1 MDTQFLYE
9 IIGYLA
15 SILVAISLM
24 MSQIVKLRLV
34 NLIGAL
40 TFSIYGFLIDSMPV
54 ALMNAFIVGIN
65 IYYLFGMLKLK
76 SFFKV
81 LKVPSDDEY
90 LKYFLDFYI
99 DDIHLF
105 QPNVPKNLPAN
116 SFNLMILR
124 DMIPAGLFSGRVTA
138 DGILTV
144 DVDYV
149 IPKFRDFKT
158 GKFLF
163 KDQIEVFKKQKIKEI
178 YTFAFNKTHIYYLLK
193 IGFVETEEQGKF
205 RLLVQ

>member
-1 MDTQFLYE
+1 MDTQFIYE
-9 IIGYLA
+9 LIGYLA
-15 SILVAISLM
+15 SILVAVSLM

-40 TFSIYGFLIDSMPV
+40 TFSVYGFLIDSMPV

-65 IYYLFGMLKLK
+65 IYYLVGMLKLK

-99 DDIHLF
+99 NDIRLF
-105 QPNVPKNLPAN
+105 QPNAPAELPKK

-124 DMIPAGLFSGRVTA
+124 DMIPAGLFSARVTSE
-138 DGILTV
+138 GVLTV
-144 DVDYV
+144 M
-149 IPKFRDFKT
+149 
-158 GKFLF
+158 
-163 KDQIEVFKKQKIKEI
+163 
-178 YTFAFNKTHIYYLLK
+178 
-193 IGFVETEEQGKF
+193 
-205 RLLVQ
+205 

>member
-1 MDTQFLYE
+1 MDTQFIYE
-9 IIGYLA
+9 LIGYIA
-15 SILVAISLM
+15 SILVAVSLM
-24 MSQIVKLRLV
+24 MNQIVKLRLV

-40 TFSIYGFLIDSMPV
+40 AFSIYGFLIDSMPV

-65 IYYLFGMLKLK
+65 IYYLIGMFKLK

-90 LKYFLDFYI
+90 LKYFLDFYLS
-99 DDIHLF
+99 DIRLF
-105 QPNVPKNLPAN
+105 QPNVPVNLPKN

-124 DMIPAGLFSGRVTA
+124 DMIPAGLFSARVTA

-163 KDQIEVFKKQKIKEI
+163 KDQIDVFKKQKIREI
-178 YTFAFNKTHIYYLLK
+178 YTFAFNKTHIHYLLK
-193 IGFVETEEQGKF
+193 IGFIETDEQGKF
-205 RLLVQ
+205 KLLVQ